1 MNDFALRDLY
11 TAFGMES
18 SFGEDSSTHPY
29 HLKSDKQKGHIAGQ
43 RQADAWSSKFR
54 GPFQMSTEVQE
65 KHGLSD
71 EDVFSPDKAVG
82 VYINET
88 SDLMRNDRSWK
99 AWEIDKR
106 AKDLDIDR
114 GLLRYLVWQQG
125 RAGAIDIITAA
136 SHDIDGDYGRTMYKG
151 RVAGVTSGKLGEDVR
166 ENMANNVSGLD
177 SKNKSGT
184 EYAQEYLVKLSEKWA
199 KRKEESYDKF
209 RRSPIEAVMN
219 QGGKF

>member
-18 SFGEDSSTHPY
+18 SFGEDTATHPY
-29 HLKSDKQKGHIAGQ
+29 FLKTGMQKES
-43 RQADAWSSKFR
+43 AWSAKYR
-54 GPFQMSTEVQE
+54 GPFQMSREVQQ

-71 EDVFSPDKAVG
+71 DDVFRPDKAVG
-82 VYINET
+82 AYINET
-88 SDLMRNDRSWK
+88 SELMRNDESWA

-106 AKDLDIDR
+106 AEDLGLDR

-125 RAGAIDIITAA
+125 RSGVIDIITAA
-136 SHDIDGDYGRTMYKG
+136 SHDIEGGYNSTIYKG
-151 RVAGVTSGKLGEDVR
+151 KKVGVTSGNLGKTVR
-166 ENMANNVSGLD
+166 KNMANNVSGLD
-177 SKNKSGT
+177 PNEESGT
-184 EYAQEYLVKLSEKWA
+184 KYAQAYLMKLNEKWA

-209 RRSPIEAVMN
+209 PASAIEATMN